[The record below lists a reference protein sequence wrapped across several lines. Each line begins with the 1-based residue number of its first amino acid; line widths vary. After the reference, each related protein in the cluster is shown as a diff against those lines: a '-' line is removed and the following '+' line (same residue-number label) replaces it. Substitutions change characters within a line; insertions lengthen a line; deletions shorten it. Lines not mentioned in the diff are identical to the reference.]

1 MGSSDVSRS
10 KYKVKVLYNIV
21 VLLMP
26 DKDLH
31 AYLANDNLN
40 SLQSGLMTLI
50 LMIHRQYLDVWELQ
64 GRDPPN
70 SFAFMFDSVL
80 LSILSL

>member
-1 MGSSDVSRS
+1 VARGHDLSIPKDLLYYIMMGSSDVSRS
-10 KYKVKVLYNIV
+10 KHKVEVPYNIA

-50 LMIHRQYLDVWELQ
+50 LMIHRQYLDVWEL
-64 GRDPPN
+64 
-70 SFAFMFDSVL
+70 
-80 LSILSL
+80 

>member
-1 MGSSDVSRS
+1 MTGSSDVSRS
-10 KYKVKVLYNIV
+10 KHKVEVLYNIA

-40 SLQSGLMTLI
+40 ILQSGLMTLI
-50 LMIHRQYLDVWELQ
+50 LMIHRQYLDVGSHKEEIPQ
-64 GRDPPN
+64 I
-70 SFAFMFDSVL
+70 L
-80 LSILSL
+80 LHLCLIVSYYQ

>member
-1 MGSSDVSRS
+1 VARGHDLSIPKDLLYYIMTGSSDVSRS
-10 KYKVKVLYNIV
+10 KHKVEVLYNMV

-50 LMIHRQYLDVWELQ
+50 LMIHRQYLDVWEL
-64 GRDPPN
+64 
-70 SFAFMFDSVL
+70 
-80 LSILSL
+80 

>member
-1 MGSSDVSRS
+1 M
-10 KYKVKVLYNIV
+10 V

-50 LMIHRQYLDVWELQ
+50 LMIHRQYLDVWEL
-64 GRDPPN
+64 
-70 SFAFMFDSVL
+70 
-80 LSILSL
+80 